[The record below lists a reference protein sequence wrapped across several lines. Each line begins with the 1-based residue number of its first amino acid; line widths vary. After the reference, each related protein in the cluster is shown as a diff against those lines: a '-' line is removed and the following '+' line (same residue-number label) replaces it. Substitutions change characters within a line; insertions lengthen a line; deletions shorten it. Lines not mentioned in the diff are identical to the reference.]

1 MSLRVSNLR
10 LPVEEPEANLP
21 VHLARTLGVAPTDLA
36 RWRILR
42 KSLDVRDKR
51 QLRFV
56 YNFEVDLP
64 EGEARV
70 ACHAAQIEHFDE
82 PPFAMPE
89 PGPEPLPSR
98 PVVVGSGPGGL
109 VCAYF

>member
-10 LPVEEPEANLP
+10 LPVEEPESALP
-21 VHLARTLGVAPTDLA
+21 SHLARSLGVAPGDLR

-42 KSLDVRDKR
+42 KALDVRDKR
-51 QLRFV
+51 HIRFV

-64 EGEARV
+64 DATTLAVSRTD
-70 ACHAAQIEHFDE
+70 AHIERHDE

-89 PGPEPLPSR
+89 PGTLPVRER

-109 VCAYF
+109 

>member
-21 VHLARTLGVAPTDLA
+21 VHLARTLGAAPTDLA

-42 KSLDVRDKR
+42 KSLDGRDKR

-64 EGEARV
+64 QGEAK
-70 ACHAAQIEHFDE
+70 AAGRSTQVEHFDE

-89 PGPEPLPSR
+89 PGPEQLPGR
-98 PVVVGSGPGGL
+98 PVVVGSGP
-109 VCAYF
+109 